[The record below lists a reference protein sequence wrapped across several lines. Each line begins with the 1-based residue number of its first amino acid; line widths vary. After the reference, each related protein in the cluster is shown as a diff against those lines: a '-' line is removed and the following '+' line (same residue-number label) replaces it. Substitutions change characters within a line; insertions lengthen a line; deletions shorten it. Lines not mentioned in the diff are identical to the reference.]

1 MKICVFTGTRAE
13 YGLLRPLLER
23 LREDDGCELVLMVS
37 GTHLSKHHGHTLDEI
52 RADGFSPEVA
62 IPLPLGDDR
71 LAMARSIGVGV
82 EKYAMA
88 LHELAPD
95 MLVLLGDRY
104 EAFACATAAT
114 AVRVPIAHLHG
125 GEVTEGA
132 VDECFRHSITKM
144 AQLHFT
150 SCETHRQRVI
160 QLGEQPDTVH
170 NVGALGVENIR
181 NLSLLGKKELE
192 TDLGFSMGERCLLTT
207 FHPETLAG
215 ADIDQV
221 GVFFT
226 SLEQVLAQ
234 DDTIRIIITGAN
246 ADPGGGAVDIRSAEL
261 ADSYPGRVYVTPSL
275 GLLRYLSA
283 MASCAAVVGNSSS
296 GVLEAPSFNV
306 PTVNVG
312 DRQKGRET
320 AASVFNCPLAVDAIT
335 DTILHALSPE
345 ARHVVKSARNPY
357 EQSGTSQR
365 IADVIKRYVPGPAK
379 TFYDRAPDSLTE

>member
-13 YGLLRPLLER
+13 YGLLRPLMER
-23 LREDDGCELVLMVS
+23 LRADDDCELLLMVS
-37 GTHLSKHHGHTLDEI
+37 GAHLSKHHGNTIDEI
-52 RADGFSPEVA
+52 RADGFTPNVE

-71 LAMARSIGVGV
+71 LSMARSIGVGV
-82 EKYAMA
+82 EKYAQA
-88 LHELAPD
+88 LNELSPD

-114 AVRVPIAHLHG
+114 AVRIPVTHLHG

-160 QLGEQPDTVH
+160 QLGELPEAVH
-170 NVGALGVENIR
+170 NVGALGVENIK
-181 NLSLLGKKELE
+181 NLPLLGKAELE
-192 TDLGFSMGERCLLTT
+192 EALGFSMGERCLLTT
-207 FHPETLAG
+207 FHPETLAS
-215 ADIDQV
+215 AEVDQV
-221 GVFFT
+221 GIFF
-226 SLEQVLAQ
+226 SALERMLAQ
-234 DDTIRIIITGAN
+234 DDAVRIIITGAN
-246 ADPGGGAVDIRSAEL
+246 ADPGGGTVDARAAAL
-261 ADSYPGRVYVTPSL
+261 ADSHHDRIYVTPSL

-283 MASCAAVVGNSSS
+283 MACCAAVVGNSSS

-312 DRQKGRET
+312 NRQKGRET
-320 AASVFNCPLAVDAIT
+320 AASVFNCPMDADAIT
-335 DTILHALSPE
+335 KTIVHALSSE
-345 ARHVVKSARNPY
+345 ARHIVKSARNPY

-365 IADVIKRYVPGPAK
+365 IADVLKQYVPGPAK
-379 TFYDRAPDSLTE
+379 TFYDIAPDSLTE